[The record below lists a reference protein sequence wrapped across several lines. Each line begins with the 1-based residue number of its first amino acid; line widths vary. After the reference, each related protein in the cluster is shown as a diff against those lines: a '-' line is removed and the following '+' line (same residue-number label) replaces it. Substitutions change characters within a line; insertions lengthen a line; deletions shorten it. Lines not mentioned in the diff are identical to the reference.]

1 MIFILNWRRREFYK
15 VKNLALS
22 VLKTVLLKH
31 FLGSKAPST
40 SSIRS
45 VRQVALKNV
54 VFWGQK
60 ELLYFLVSG

>member
-31 FLGSKAPST
+31 FLGSKAPSEA
-40 SSIRS
+40 SD
-45 VRQVALKNV
+45 K
-54 VFWGQK
+54 
-60 ELLYFLVSG
+60 LL